1 MIRVRR
7 RADRF
12 NVIGSPKSCAGKRDV
27 IMPPVVLN
35 TLQEWQLECPKGDL
49 GLVFPNGVGNVESLG
64 NIYRRGF
71 APAQIAAGA
80 AIDSGAVGKDG
91 RPIMKARYGLH
102 ALRHFYAAWLIEQG
116 FPPKKVQ
123 AMLGHSSI
131 QMTYDVY
138 GHLFP
143 SEDDDFEKLAA
154 GELAVIG

>member
-91 RPIMKARYGLH
+91 R
-102 ALRHFYAAWLIEQG
+102 
-116 FPPKKVQ
+116 
-123 AMLGHSSI
+123 S
-131 QMTYDVY
+131 
-138 GHLFP
+138 
-143 SEDDDFEKLAA
+143 
-154 GELAVIG
+154 